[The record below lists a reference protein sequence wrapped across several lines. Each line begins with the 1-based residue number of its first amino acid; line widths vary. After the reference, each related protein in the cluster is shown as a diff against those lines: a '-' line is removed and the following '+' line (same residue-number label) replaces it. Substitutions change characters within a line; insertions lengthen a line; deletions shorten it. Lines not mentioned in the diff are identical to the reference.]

1 VQKSILMLLNAYVGA
16 EMKTLVDLGSEF
28 QLLRKQTH
36 KTQTDVAQLTGMQQE
51 ALSRFERG
59 RGNDFSLGRLL
70 RMAHALGY
78 ELQFVPLQKR
88 PTLTDVFEERKQS
101 ANVGPGSR

>member
-1 VQKSILMLLNAYVGA
+1 
-16 EMKTLVDLGSEF
+16 MKTLTDLGEEY
-28 QLLRKQTH
+28 QRLRKEAG
-36 KTQTDVAQLTGMQQE
+36 KTQTEIAELSGTQQE

-78 ELQFVPLQKR
+78 DLEFVPITKR
-88 PTLTDVFEERKQS
+88 PNLTDVLQERLSS
-101 ANVGPGSR
+101 ANTGPESR

>member
-1 VQKSILMLLNAYVGA
+1 
-16 EMKTLVDLGSEF
+16 MKTLLDLGEEF
-28 QLLRKQTH
+28 QTLRKQCR
-36 KTQTDVAQLTGMQQE
+36 KTQTDVASLTGMQQE

-78 ELQFVPLQKR
+78 DLQFVPLKKR
-88 PTLTDVFEERKQS
+88 PTLSEVLQERKQS
-101 ANVGPGSR
+101 ANVGPDAR